1 MTAAQPREV
10 AHIKARLAEEI
21 AGFDP
26 QTHGNGFGEW
36 NRATLTD
43 FRAALIEPEIV
54 EVNLAG
60 GVTDEAYAVTR
71 TNGCYR
77 VLWLPWADVFSL
89 AVESRFG
96 PVDISVYGEAIGC
109 FASV

>member
-1 MTAAQPREV
+1 MTAAEPREV
-10 AHIKARLAEEI
+10 AHIKARLAREI

-26 QTHGNGFGEW
+26 ERYAHGLADW
-36 NRATLTD
+36 NRAVLAD
-43 FRAALIEPEIV
+43 FRAALVEPEIV
-54 EVNLAG
+54 AVNLAG
-60 GVTDEAYAVTR
+60 GVIDDAYAVTR

-96 PVDISVYGEAIGC
+96 PVDINVHGEAIGC
-109 FASV
+109 FSSV